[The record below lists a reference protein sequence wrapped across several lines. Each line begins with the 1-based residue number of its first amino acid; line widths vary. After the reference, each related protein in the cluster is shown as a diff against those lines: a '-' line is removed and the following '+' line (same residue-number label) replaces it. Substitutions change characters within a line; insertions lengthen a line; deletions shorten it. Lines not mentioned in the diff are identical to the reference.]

1 MENGRYIYIYIYMFE
16 SVYVCMCCMCAWM
29 SVFSIRLLE
38 ILKLWSGDEKRKK
51 KKLSKTP
58 KSILKSKPLILE
70 K

>member
-1 MENGRYIYIYIYMFE
+1 MFE

-51 KKLSKTP
+51 KKTEQNAKIDLKIKTTNT
-58 KSILKSKPLILE
+58 
-70 K
+70 